1 MGKNIACSAMRQTTV
16 NIISRNSKMPTYA
29 VCGGGIAG
37 LYLAWRLLRADDT
50 KKTTIHIFE
59 KESRLGGRVFTLN
72 GLEMG
77 AGRFNDNHTCLLAL
91 IEHFKLR
98 KIPIPGKRTFIKD
111 GQRVNIKLDEIIS
124 KITALSHTLPKSYLK
139 SRSFEMFLKEHFRP
153 SFADDIKDAFG
164 YTGEFEACNA
174 HDAIEAIELDK
185 GVTQHYV
192 LVGGMSQLV
201 KLLARDIKAMGGH
214 IHVNHPITSWDP
226 TQNALDG
233 TRYDHVFFCL
243 TKPALM
249 ALGVDKHDPKLA
261 RTLASVNAVPLM
273 RVYATY
279 STPWFAWMKETGRIT
294 TNSPLRHVIPVNY
307 DKNIIMIAYPDGKWA
322 EWWSKIKDLQSALA
336 NNIEQVFHKSIPD
349 PTDQPKLQAKYWDVG
364 VHYWG
369 IDAVR
374 YHNDPAKRPYC
385 VCGEV
390 VADKYKCW
398 VEGAL
403 SSVESVT

>member
-1 MGKNIACSAMRQTTV
+1 
-16 NIISRNSKMPTYA
+16 MPTYA

-37 LYLAWRLLRADDT
+37 LYLAWSLLRADASN
-50 KKTTIHIFE
+50 KTTIHIFE

-77 AGRFNDNHTCLLAL
+77 AGRFNDHHTCLLAL

-111 GQRVNIKLDEIIS
+111 GKIASINLDDIIT
-124 KITALSHTLPKSYLK
+124 KITALAHALPKSYLIA
-139 SRSFEMFLKEHFRP
+139 RSFEMFLKEHFLP
-153 SFADDIKDAFG
+153 STVDDIKDAFG

-174 HDAIEAIELDK
+174 FDAIKAIELDK

-192 LVGGMSQLV
+192 LMGGMSQLV

-226 TQNALDG
+226 KGNALDG

-249 ALGVDKHDPKLA
+249 TLGVDKHDPKLT
-261 RTLASVNAVPLM
+261 RTLTSVNAVPLM

-294 TNSPLRHVIPVNY
+294 TNSPLRHVIPINY

-322 EWWSKIKDLQSALA
+322 EWWSKIKPGKALQNAIA
-336 NNIEQVFHKSIPD
+336 HNIEQAFSKSQDMPLIATPS
-349 PTDQPKLQAKYWDVG
+349 KLQVKYWDVG

-369 IDAVR
+369 IDAER
-374 YHNDPAKRPYC
+374 YHNDPTKRPYC

-390 VADKYKCW
+390 VADEYKCW

-403 SSVESVT
+403 SSVEAVLKQIR